1 VLGKLIERASGV
13 PYQTYVETRVVAP
26 VRIRGRL
33 GFTIPDLSQH
43 ATGYH
48 PRWSLSHL
56 LIRRLIGDS
65 LMRPVSHDRSLV
77 SFAPIYVNGA
87 AYGGIVAN
95 STGLREYLQAM
106 LRGELSIF
114 DLLRRALAAR
124 PQGVIMGWFIGAMGG
139 EPYLRH
145 AGGGGGYYSEVRLY
159 PNLGLGSVVVS
170 NFSGF
175 SDRRLLDRLDNVA
188 ISAVR

>member
-1 VLGKLIERASGV
+1 MRPAVLGKLIERASGV
-13 PYQTYVETRVVAP
+13 PYQSYVETRVVAP

-48 PRWSLSHL
+48 
-56 LIRRLIGDS
+56 
-65 LMRPVSHDRSLV
+65 
-77 SFAPIYVNGA
+77 
-87 AYGGIVAN
+87 
-95 STGLREYLQAM
+95 
-106 LRGELSIF
+106 
-114 DLLRRALAAR
+114 
-124 PQGVIMGWFIGAMGG
+124 
-139 EPYLRH
+139 
-145 AGGGGGYYSEVRLY
+145 